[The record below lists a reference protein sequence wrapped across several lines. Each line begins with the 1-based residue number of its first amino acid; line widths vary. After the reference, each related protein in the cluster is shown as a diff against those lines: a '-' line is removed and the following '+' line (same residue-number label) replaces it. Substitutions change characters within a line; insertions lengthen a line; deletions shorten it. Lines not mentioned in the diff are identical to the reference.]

1 MKHELSLNTRHCLRV
16 AMATMIAIIIGH
28 VFAIPKA
35 YWLTISALVVLQPSI
50 GATLLRA
57 KQRSISTLVGVL
69 IGAMITILTHQLF
82 WLTALIGLFSLFLG
96 VYFSSKDYLK
106 TIFFLSILVMIMM
119 GLFATNIWQFVFY
132 RFFDT
137 LLGVIIGF
145 VLSLILWPV
154 SAKSLLQQDFLKLI
168 QHYRQLSNAIFDQFI
183 SFSHEGQLAIG
194 RSRVEIYADIK
205 LAKQHFEDMQHELDL
220 LNIKRATGFAVVTLF
235 EKFRMT
241 SFAINSISSARER
254 LPAGMIAYLGELKH
268 AVDKLLGQY
277 EFLLMQKKLTTQ
289 IGLNFI
295 PSSRLP
301 VFPQEERSLEF
312 MFLQHNIFH
321 LENELNHLYHA
332 CRQFLMPA
340 NDEAMRVV

>member
-1 MKHELSLNTRHCLRV
+1 MKLALSPNARHCLRIAV
-16 AMATMIAIIIGH
+16 ATLIAIVIGH

-57 KQRSISTLVGVL
+57 KQRSVSTLVGVL
-69 IGAMITILTHQLF
+69 IGAMLTILMHQIF

-96 VYFSSKDYLK
+96 VYFTSKNYLK
-106 TIFFLSILVMIMM
+106 SIFFFSILVMIMM

-137 LLGVIIGF
+137 LLGVAVGF
-145 VLSLILWPV
+145 TLSLVLWPV

-168 QHYRQLSNAIFDQFI
+168 KHYRQLSHAVFEQFI
-183 SFSHEGQLAIG
+183 SFSPEGQREIG

-205 LAKQHFEDMQHELDL
+205 LAKQHFEDMQHEFDL
-220 LNIKRATGFAVVTLF
+220 LNMKSATGFAVVTLF
-235 EKFRMT
+235 EKFRTT
-241 SFAINSISSARER
+241 SFAINSISNSTEK
-254 LPAGMIAYLGELKH
+254 LPAEMITYLSELKH

-277 EFLLMQKKLTTQ
+277 EFLLTQKKLTTQ
-289 IGLNFI
+289 LALNFI

-301 VFPQEERSLEF
+301 VFPSEQQSLEL
-312 MFLQHNIFH
+312 MFLQHNVFH

-332 CRQFLMPA
+332 CRRFLMPVS
-340 NDEAMRVV
+340 DEAMRVV